1 MAHNIN
7 ISNYGG
13 GADDSGGAGDVV
25 GSGDGDGGGGEP
37 FFAAQPSASSQRIV
51 SFSQDIF
58 FFHRNCCWFCFIYD
72 TSGKKS
78 AQNISKICSF
88 KTIVRFVRNSQWM
101 MEGGQI
107 SP

>member
-37 FFAAQPSASSQRIV
+37 FFAAQPSASSERIV

-72 TSGKKS
+72 
-78 AQNISKICSF
+78 
-88 KTIVRFVRNSQWM
+88 
-101 MEGGQI
+101 
-107 SP
+107 

>member
-37 FFAAQPSASSQRIV
+37 FLHLTQYYLTAQPSASFQRIV

-58 FFHRNCCWFCFIYD
+58 FPQKLLLVLFYI
-72 TSGKKS
+72 
-78 AQNISKICSF
+78 
-88 KTIVRFVRNSQWM
+88 
-101 MEGGQI
+101 
-107 SP
+107 

>member
-37 FFAAQPSASSQRIV
+37 FFASYPVLPDRSTISK
-51 SFSQDIF
+51 FSTDCFLFSRYF
-58 FFHRNCCWFCFIYD
+58 FFPQKLLLVLFYI
-72 TSGKKS
+72 
-78 AQNISKICSF
+78 
-88 KTIVRFVRNSQWM
+88 
-101 MEGGQI
+101 
-107 SP
+107 